1 MQGSGPGLATKA
13 TPKSVEIPQV
23 GRGERERL
31 LLRLSQQH
39 ALNIGR
45 STRDDLYEDPKKD
58 TRAKPHI
65 KIHSSRVILAEGT
78 SEELIPGAEE
88 AAGMHGLAIM
98 VPPGESGEQLIEMM
112 WRIAMVY
119 AGLPSLLYS
128 RSKVQKMVEAIMIR
142 KSRKSPASKAAKGL
156 RP

>member
-1 MQGSGPGLATKA
+1 
-13 TPKSVEIPQV
+13 VEIPQA

-65 KIHSSRVILAEGT
+65 KIHSSRVFLAEGKANDFV
-78 SEELIPGAEE
+78 PGAEE

-98 VPPGESGEQLIEMM
+98 VPPGENGEQLIEMM
-112 WRIAMVY
+112 WRIAIVY
-119 AGLPSLLYS
+119 VGLPRLLYS
-128 RSKVQKMVEAIMIR
+128 RSKVRKMVEAIMIR

>member
-1 MQGSGPGLATKA
+1 MKKGSDRRSKEAAPRLAAPGGSARDF
-13 TPKSVEIPQV
+13 PDVP
-23 GRGERERL
+23 RR
-31 LLRLSQQH
+31 
-39 ALNIGR
+39 R
-45 STRDDLYEDPKKD
+45 S
-58 TRAKPHI
+58 AKPHI

-78 SEELIPGAEE
+78 SEEFVLGTEE
-88 AAGMHGLAIM
+88 AAGMHGVAIM
-98 VPPGESGEQLIEMM
+98 VPPGENGEQLIEMM

-142 KSRKSPASKAAKGL
+142 KSRKSPGSKADKDL